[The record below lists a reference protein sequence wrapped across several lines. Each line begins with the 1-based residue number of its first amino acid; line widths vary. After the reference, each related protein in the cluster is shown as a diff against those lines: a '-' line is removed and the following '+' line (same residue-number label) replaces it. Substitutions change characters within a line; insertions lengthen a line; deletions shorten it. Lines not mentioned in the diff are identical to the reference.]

1 MSNTDTKPSERILI
15 IDDTPANI
23 SVLFNLLSEEGYK
36 VLIAEDGE
44 SGLKQA
50 AKMPPDLILLDILM
64 PGLDGFETCEK
75 FKQQIETREIPII
88 FMTALS
94 ETEKIVKGFNLG
106 AVDYITKPF
115 QIEEVLVRVENQ
127 LKLQRLKNN
136 LQESE
141 QRLSQTI
148 EGAMDAIIAVNED
161 GNIVLFNHAA
171 EQAFQYS
178 SDVILGSPIKAL
190 FSESLNQL
198 FEEYKQQEKTSALWI
213 PEGHLAQRK
222 DRQFFPL
229 EATLST
235 TYIAGKALYTF
246 ILRDIE
252 IRQKSEEQAEKLQNI
267 SRYLQEEAQTT
278 EGFKGLIGASKGLR
292 KVIAHIQQ
300 VAETDATV
308 LIAGETGTGKEKI
321 VQLIYQQSLRKDQ
334 PLINLNCAAIPENLI
349 ESELFGHEKGAF
361 TGAISKKIGR
371 FELANEGTLFLDEIG
386 EMELNLQAK
395 LLRILQEGQFE
406 RVGGTE
412 TINVDVRIITA
423 THRNLAQCVKDGTF
437 REDLYYRLNVFPI
450 TVPPLRE
457 RKQDLEALAQ
467 HFLTTYAKKFNKS
480 VDIIPAKFMAALHN
494 YHWPGNV
501 RELQHLIERAVILS
515 TGSELAFGDWFQPV
529 TENDNSNPLS
539 TLEDVERQHIIKS
552 LEMTHWRISGKDGAA
567 DLLGI
572 NASTLRSRIKKLEIT
587 RES

>member
-50 AKMPPDLILLDILM
+50 EKMPPDLILLDILM
-64 PGLDGFETCEK
+64 PGLNGFETCEK
-75 FKQQIETREIPII
+75 FKQQIETAEIPII

-94 ETEKIVKGFNLG
+94 ETAKIVKGFNLG
-106 AVDYITKPF
+106 ATDYITKPF

-171 EQAFQYS
+171 EQAFQHS
-178 SDVILGSPIKAL
+178 PDAILGSPIKAL

-213 PEGHLAQRK
+213 PEGHLAQRN
-222 DRQFFPL
+222 DGQFFPL

-252 IRQKSEEQAEKLQNI
+252 ARQKSEEQAEKLQNI

-278 EGFKGLIGASKGLR
+278 GGFKGLIGASKGLR
-292 KVIAHIQQ
+292 KVMAHIQQ

-321 VQLIYQQSLRKDQ
+321 VQLIHQQSLRKDQ
-334 PLINLNCAAIPENLI
+334 PLINVNCAAIPENLI

-371 FELANEGTLFLDEIG
+371 FELANDGTLFLDEIG
-386 EMELNLQAK
+386 EMEINLQAK

-412 TINVDVRIITA
+412 TIHVDVRIITA

>member
-44 SGLKQA
+44 SGLKKA

-64 PGLDGFETCEK
+64 PGLNGFETCEK
-75 FKQQIETREIPII
+75 FKQQIETAEIPII

-148 EGAMDAIIAVNED
+148 EGAMDAIIAVADD

-178 SDVILGSPIKAL
+178 SDAILGSPIKAL

-222 DRQFFPL
+222 DGQFFPL

-252 IRQKSEEQAEKLQNI
+252 TRQKSEEQAEKLQNI

-292 KVIAHIQQ
+292 KVMAHIQQ

-334 PLINLNCAAIPENLI
+334 PLINVNCAAIPENLI